1 MRPFVNKLLL
11 FSMSI
16 MLMLTEGSSARN
28 VSAMLAAVCV
38 SALCSCLE
46 GRKAVL
52 LSCIY
57 CGAACIAEPLRFFLP
72 LILYDSIDREADGW
86 KRFRPCMIC
95 LIPVLCEA
103 GRGVSEAML
112 RNIIF
117 CLTALIIGEYE
128 NQSVRMMQR
137 YIGMRDETREK
148 ALSLE
153 TRNRELREKQDYEVQ
168 LATLRERNRIAREIH
183 DNVGHLLTRSIFQ
196 VSALQVV
203 YAENEG
209 LNQQLILVRQTLSD
223 AMDNIRNSVHN
234 LHEESI
240 DLRQQLNLL
249 TQQFTFCP
257 VRLSYDAGVLP
268 GEVKYMVIAVVKEAL
283 SNVARHSN
291 ATEAKVSFLE
301 HPGFYQLIISDNGSR
316 RDQKRQAGGDGRGI
330 GLQNMEERVRA
341 LGGVVRIDEKG
352 GYRVFITVPRTRKG
366 TGSDME

>member
-28 VSAMLAAVCV
+28 VSAMLAAVCA
-38 SALCSCLE
+38 SALCSYLE
-46 GRKAVL
+46 GRKTVL

-95 LIPVLCEA
+95 LFPFLCES

-112 RNIIF
+112 RNMIF

-341 LGGVVRIDEKG
+341 LGGVFRIDEKG